1 MKVFVG
7 LGNPGPRY
15 VLSRHNVG
23 FLFADEFLK
32 QVKITKRIK
41 QTTYELFEVSHDE
54 EKVLMVKPLKFM
66 NASGIAIKKLLEDY
80 EDIKIKNMYVVY
92 DDLWIPLGKI
102 RIRFQG
108 SDGGHNGVKSIIEQL
123 NTKKFPRIRIGIG
136 PKPEENNMVDYV
148 LGEFTDDEINI
159 AFKSIRFAIKAA
171 KELCKSDM
179 KKVMSHY
186 NGIEVTELDE
196 I

>member
-1 MKVFVG
+1 MNVFVG

-23 FLFADEFLK
+23 FLFVDEFLK
-32 QVKITKRIK
+32 NTELIERTKR
-41 QTTYELFEVSHDE
+41 TAYELFRVSYDDNE
-54 EKVLMVKPLKFM
+54 ILLVKPLKFM
-66 NASGIAIKKLLEDY
+66 NASGFAIKEFLEDY
-80 EDIKIKNMYVVY
+80 EDIQIKNMHVIY

-136 PKPEENNMVDYV
+136 PISEEENMVDYV
-148 LGEFTDDEINI
+148 LGEFTDDEINT
-159 AFKSIRFAIKAA
+159 AFKSIRFAVKAGMD
-171 KELCKSDM
+171 LCKYDM

>member
-15 VLSRHNVG
+15 ALSRHNVG
-23 FLFADEFLK
+23 FLFIEEFLK
-32 QVKITKRIK
+32 HAKLLGKKKR
-41 QTTYELFEVSHDE
+41 TAYELFRVIYDNNEI
-54 EKVLMVKPLKFM
+54 LLVKPLKFM
-66 NASGIAIKKLLEDY
+66 NASGVAIKKFLEDY
-80 EDIKIKNMYVVY
+80 NDIKIKNMYVVF

-108 SDGGHNGVKSIIEQL
+108 SDGGHNGVKSIIDQL
-123 NTKKFPRIRIGIG
+123 NTKQFPRIRIGIG
-136 PKPEENNMVDYV
+136 SISEQVNMVDYV
-148 LGEFTDDEINI
+148 LGEFTDNEINV
-159 AFKSIRFAIKAA
+159 AFKSIRFATKAA
-171 KELCKSDM
+171 MDLCKYDM

-186 NGIEVTELDE
+186 NGVEVTELDE

>member
-23 FLFADEFLK
+23 FLFLDEFLK
-32 QVKITKRIK
+32 NIKLLKKTKRA
-41 QTTYELFEVSHDE
+41 TYELFEVLHDE
-54 EKVLMVKPLKFM
+54 DIVLLVKPLKFM
-66 NASGIAIKKLLEDY
+66 NASGIAIKDFLEDY
-80 EDIKIKNMYVVY
+80 EDIQIKDMHVIY

-108 SDGGHNGVKSIIEQL
+108 SDGGHNGVKSIIKQL
-123 NTKKFPRIRIGIG
+123 NTKEFSRIRIGIG
-136 PKPEENNMVDYV
+136 PKPEEDMVDYV
-148 LGEFTDDEINI
+148 LGEFTDEEINI
-159 AFKSIRFAIKAA
+159 AFKSIRFAVKAA
-171 KELCKSDM
+171 KDLCKKDM

>member
-15 VLSRHNVG
+15 ALSRHNVG
-23 FLFADEFLK
+23 FLFIEEFLK
-32 QVKITKRIK
+32 HAKLLGKKKR
-41 QTTYELFEVSHDE
+41 TAYELFRVIYDNNEI
-54 EKVLMVKPLKFM
+54 LLVKPLKFM
-66 NASGIAIKKLLEDY
+66 NASGVAIKKFLEDY
-80 EDIKIKNMYVVY
+80 NDIKIKNMYVVF

-108 SDGGHNGVKSIIEQL
+108 SDGGHNGVKSIIDQL
-123 NTKKFPRIRIGIG
+123 NTKQFPRIRIGIG
-136 PKPEENNMVDYV
+136 PISEQVNMVDYV
-148 LGEFTDDEINI
+148 LGEFTDNEINV
-159 AFKSIRFAIKAA
+159 AFKSIRFATKAA
-171 KELCKSDM
+171 MDLCKYDM

-186 NGIEVTELDE
+186 NGVEVTELDE

>member
-15 VLSRHNVG
+15 ALSRHNVG
-23 FLFADEFLK
+23 FLFIEEFLK
-32 QVKITKRIK
+32 HGKLLDKKKR
-41 QTTYELFEVSHDE
+41 TAYELFRVIYDNNEI
-54 EKVLMVKPLKFM
+54 LLVKPLKFM
-66 NASGIAIKKLLEDY
+66 NASGVAIKKFLEDY
-80 EDIKIKNMYVVY
+80 NDIKIKNMYVVY

-108 SDGGHNGVKSIIEQL
+108 SDGGHNGVKSIIDQL
-123 NTKKFPRIRIGIG
+123 NTKQFPRIRIGIG
-136 PKPEENNMVDYV
+136 PISEQVNMVDYV
-148 LGEFTDDEINI
+148 LGEFTDNEINV
-159 AFKSIRFAIKAA
+159 AFKSIRFATKAA
-171 KELCKSDM
+171 MDLCKYDM

-186 NGIEVTELDE
+186 NGVEVTELDE

>member
-23 FLFADEFLK
+23 FLFVDEFLK
-32 QVKITKRIK
+32 HVKLIKKTK
-41 QTTYELFEVSHDE
+41 QAAYELIEVSHGE
-54 EKVLMVKPLKFM
+54 ETVLLVKPLKFM
-66 NASGIAIKKLLEDY
+66 NASGVAVKKFLEDY
-80 EDIKIKNMYVVY
+80 EDIKIKDMHVVY

-136 PKPEENNMVDYV
+136 PKPEENDMVEYV
-148 LGEFTDDEINI
+148 LGEFSDDEINI
-159 AFKSIRFAIKAA
+159 AFKSIRFAVKAA
-171 KELCKSDM
+171 NELCKSDM

>member
-15 VLSRHNVG
+15 ALSRHNVG
-23 FLFADEFLK
+23 FLFIEEFLK
-32 QVKITKRIK
+32 HAKLLGKKKR
-41 QTTYELFEVSHDE
+41 TAYELFRVIYDNNEI
-54 EKVLMVKPLKFM
+54 LLVKPLKFM
-66 NASGIAIKKLLEDY
+66 NASGVAIKKFLEDY
-80 EDIKIKNMYVVY
+80 SDIKIKNMYVVF

-108 SDGGHNGVKSIIEQL
+108 SDGGHNGVKSIIDQL
-123 NTKKFPRIRIGIG
+123 NTKQFPRIRIGIG
-136 PKPEENNMVDYV
+136 PISEQVNMVDYV
-148 LGEFTDDEINI
+148 LGEFTDNEINV
-159 AFKSIRFAIKAA
+159 AFKSIRFATKAA
-171 KELCKSDM
+171 MDLCKYDM

-186 NGIEVTELDE
+186 NGVEVTELDE